1 MIDPLALAV
10 QINSTERI
18 VEVERRE
25 SGIKVSGDFEG
36 SVTGYW
42 IKLDNS
48 GAGIVEYNGKRYVV
62 KSVGFTSTSRGTEVE
77 LSYAQGVYYAKF

>member
-1 MIDPLALAV
+1 MDALSLALSVNTA
-10 QINSTERI
+10 ERL

-25 SGIKVSGDFEG
+25 AGIQVRGDFEG

-42 IKLDNS
+42 VKLDTS
-48 GAGIVEYNGKRYVV
+48 GAGVVEYNGKKYKV
-62 KSVGFTSTSRGTEVE
+62 KSVGFTSVTKGTEVE

>member
-1 MIDPLALAV
+1 MIDPLSLAV
-10 QINSTERI
+10 KINSAERV

-25 SGIKVSGDFEG
+25 AGVKVSGDFEG

-42 IKLDNS
+42 VRLDKT
-48 GAGIVEYNGKRYVV
+48 GAGIVEYNGKQYVV
-62 KSVGFTSTSRGTEVE
+62 KSVGFTSASRGTEVE